1 MDPYQEALDY
11 IYAPARAQHRGYGT
25 AAYDLSRMRRMLAR
39 LGDPQEG
46 FQAIHIAGTKGKGS
60 TAAFSEAILRAAGH
74 RTGLFTSPHLHTF
87 CERLRVDGR
96 LIARDDL
103 LALLEQCRPV
113 FDQEPERTT
122 FEVMTAL
129 AFLHF
134 AQRQVAWAVI
144 ETGLGGRLDP
154 TNVLH
159 PAATAIT
166 SISYDHTEVLGRT
179 LAQIASEKAGI
190 IKARCPV
197 VTTPQAEE
205 AMTVIRAACASAGAP
220 LITVG
225 PAGADAD
232 WQWSGP
238 FAIDARGQSF
248 DLQGPNGASFRN
260 LRMPLLGAHQLAN
273 ASAAV
278 ALTSQLA
285 ERGVALNPTAVA
297 AGLHATRWPGR
308 MEVIGQ
314 CPWIVVDGAHN
325 ADSARKLCEA
335 IQAWFPR
342 DRLGL
347 VFGASADKDVR
358 GMLEALL
365 PGVHRCVVTASLH
378 PRAATPTDLTALI
391 SALQPRLPVTAA
403 ESVAQALQEMLA
415 WAGPD
420 DLILVTGSL
429 FVVGAARAA
438 LAANGQ
444 GVFAADDWVYAS
456 DPLPPTG

>member
-46 FQAIHIAGTKGKGS
+46 LQAIHIAGTKGKGS

-96 LIARDDL
+96 LIAREDL

-154 TNVLH
+154 TNVLL
-159 PAATAIT
+159 PVATAIT
-166 SISYDHTEVLGRT
+166 SISYDHMEVLGCT
-179 LAQIASEKAGI
+179 LAQIAGEKAGI

-205 AMTVIRAACASAGAP
+205 ALAVIRAACAAVGAP

-225 PAGADAD
+225 PTGAGAD
-232 WQWSGP
+232 WQWSDP
-238 FAIDARGQSF
+238 YAVDACGQSF
-248 DLQGPNGASFRN
+248 DLEGPDGATLRN
-260 LRMPLLGAHQLAN
+260 LRVPLLGAHQLAN
-273 ASAAV
+273 ASAAI

-285 ERGVALNPTAVA
+285 DHGVALSPTTIA
-297 AGLHATRWPGR
+297 AGLKATRWPGR

-314 CPWIVVDGAHN
+314 HPWIVVDGAHN
-325 ADSARKLCEA
+325 VDSARKLRDA
-335 IQAWFPR
+335 IQTWFR
-342 DRLGL
+342 HDRLGL
-347 VFGASADKDVR
+347 IFGASVDKDVR
-358 GMLEALL
+358 GMLEVLL
-365 PGVHRCVVTASLH
+365 PGVDRCMVTASLH
-378 PRAATPTDLTALI
+378 PRAATPPSLTALI
-391 SALQPRLPVTAA
+391 GALQPRLPVTAA
-403 ESVAQALQEMLA
+403 ESVAQAVHEMLV
-415 WAGPD
+415 WAGPA

-438 LAANGQ
+438 LAASGQ

>member
-46 FQAIHIAGTKGKGS
+46 FQALHIAGTKGKGS
-60 TAAFSEAILRAAGH
+60 TAAFSEAILRAAGY

-87 CERLRVDGR
+87 CERLRIDGR

-134 AQRQVAWAVI
+134 AQRQVAWAVV

-159 PAATAIT
+159 PVAAAIT
-166 SISYDHTEVLGRT
+166 SISYDHMEVLGYT
-179 LAQIASEKAGI
+179 LAQIAGEKAGI

-205 AMTVIRAACASAGAP
+205 ALAVIRAACAAAGAP

-225 PAGADAD
+225 PMGSGAD
-232 WQWSGP
+232 WQWSAP

-248 DLQGPNGASFRN
+248 DLQGPDGATLRN

-273 ASAAV
+273 ASAAI

-285 ERGVALNPTAVA
+285 DHGVALSPTTIA
-297 AGLHATRWPGR
+297 AGLKATRWPGR
-308 MEVIGQ
+308 MEVLGQ
-314 CPWIVVDGAHN
+314 HPSIVADGAHN
-325 ADSARKLCEA
+325 VDSARKLRDA
-335 IQAWFPR
+335 VQAWFPH

-347 VFGASADKDVR
+347 IFGASADKDVL
-358 GMLEALL
+358 GMLEVLL
-365 PGVHRCVVTASLH
+365 PGVHRCMVTASLH
-378 PRAATPTDLTALI
+378 PRAATPTSLTALI
-391 SALQPRLPVTAA
+391 GTLQPRLPVIAA
-403 ESVAQALQEMLA
+403 ESVAQAVYEMLA
-415 WAGPD
+415 WAGPA

-438 LAANGQ
+438 LAANGR

>member
-39 LGDPQEG
+39 LGDPQEQ

-87 CERLRVDGR
+87 CERMRVDGR
-96 LIARDDL
+96 LIERNDL

-129 AFLHF
+129 AFLYF

-144 ETGLGGRLDP
+144 EAGLGGRLDP
-154 TNVLH
+154 TNVLR

-166 SISYDHTEVLGRT
+166 SISYDHMEVLGHT

-205 AMTVIRAACASAGAP
+205 ALAVLRAASAAVDAP
-220 LITVG
+220 LVTVG
-225 PAGADAD
+225 PTGTDAT
-232 WQWSGP
+232 WQWSEP
-238 FAIDARGQSF
+238 FAIDAKGQSF
-248 DLQGPNGASFRN
+248 DLQGPDGQVFSK
-260 LRMPLLGAHQLAN
+260 LRIPLLGAHQLAN
-273 ASAAV
+273 ASAAI

-285 ERGVALNPTAVA
+285 DHGVALNPTTVA

-308 MEVIGQ
+308 MEVLGQ
-314 CPWIVVDGAHN
+314 HPWIVVDGAHN
-325 ADSARKLCEA
+325 ADSARKLRDA
-335 IQAWFPR
+335 VQAWFPHS
-342 DRLGL
+342 RLGL
-347 VFGASADKDVR
+347 IFGASADKDVR

-378 PRAATPTDLTALI
+378 PRAATPANLAALI
-391 SALQPRLPVTAA
+391 DALQPGLPVIAA
-403 ESVAQALQEMLA
+403 EHIAQALQEMLA

-420 DLILVTGSL
+420 DLILITGSL

-438 LAANGQ
+438 LAANGR
-444 GVFAADDWVYAS
+444 GAFAADDWVYVG
-456 DPLPPTG
+456 DPLPSTG